1 MSTMF
6 DPIVEIV
13 KREMVLFLLIDQSGS
28 MYGTKIGA
36 VNTAV
41 REAIPELRDV
51 GGSDASIKVAVLLFS
66 NGCKW
71 MYPEPIPI
79 EDFQWDTI
87 EADGMT
93 DLGVALSEL
102 SSKMSKNSFLKSP
115 SASVAPVIFL
125 LSDGAPTDD
134 YESGLQ
140 KLKENKW
147 FKYAIKVAVAIGDDA
162 DLSVLERFTGTKEG
176 VILTHT
182 PEALKKMIRFLT
194 VTSSKIGSK
203 SQVIVDGEA
212 QTKQLVLNQD
222 IQDYLIDNPDI
233 DQSSEDDWD

>member
-1 MSTMF
+1 MF
-6 DPIVEIV
+6 DSIVEIV

-28 MYGTKIGA
+28 MYGTKIGT
-36 VNTAV
+36 VNTAI

-51 GGSDASIKVAVLLFS
+51 GGSDASIKIAVLLFS

-71 MYPEPIPI
+71 MYSMPIPI
-79 EDFQWDTI
+79 EDFEWNTI

-93 DLGVALSEL
+93 DFGAALSEL
-102 SSKMSKNSFLKSP
+102 SSKMSKNSFLQSP
-115 SASVAPVIFL
+115 SASVAPAIFL

-147 FKYAIKVAVAIGDDA
+147 FKYAIKVAIAIGDDA
-162 DLSVLERFTGTKEG
+162 DLSVLEEFTGTKEA

-182 PEALKKMIRFLT
+182 PEALKKMIRFVT

-203 SQVIVDGEA
+203 SQIVGDGTI
-212 QTKQLVLNQD
+212 QSKQSALIQD
-222 IQDYLIDNPDI
+222 VQDYLADNPDI
-233 DQSSEDDWD
+233 DQNADDDWD